1 MFKKGKEKTG
11 GRCKGVKNRAT
22 TNLRE
27 RITNLIDSNF
37 DLIQFDLLKLEP
49 KDRVKSYIDLL
60 RYALP
65 ALSNVS
71 ASIDFDNMTD
81 AQLEKIIEMLT
92 DKAMQNEKS

>member
-11 GRCKGVKNRAT
+11 GREKGVKNRAT

-27 RITNLIDSNF
+27 RITNLLDSNF

-49 KDRVKSYIDLL
+49 KDRIKSYIDLL

-71 ASIDFDNMTD
+71 ASIDFDYMSDT
-81 AQLEKIIEMLT
+81 QLEKIVEMLT
-92 DKAMQNEKS
+92 AKSQSNS